1 MAEPVDSAVSS
12 PGAYLALGLLY
23 TVAAL
28 PAIVA
33 PQAVCAADKL
43 IQSQGPCVADIDV
56 TIMSMSDL
64 T

>member
-1 MAEPVDSAVSS
+1 MAEPIDSAVSS

-28 PAIVA
+28 PAVVA

-43 IQSQGPCVADIDV
+43 IQAQGPLL
-56 TIMSMSDL
+56 L
-64 T
+64 TLQRQLWTSV

>member
-33 PQAVCAADKL
+33 PQAVCASEL
-43 IQSQGPCVADIDV
+43 ITNSYKHRGPLL
-56 TIMSMSDL
+56 L
-64 T
+64 TLR